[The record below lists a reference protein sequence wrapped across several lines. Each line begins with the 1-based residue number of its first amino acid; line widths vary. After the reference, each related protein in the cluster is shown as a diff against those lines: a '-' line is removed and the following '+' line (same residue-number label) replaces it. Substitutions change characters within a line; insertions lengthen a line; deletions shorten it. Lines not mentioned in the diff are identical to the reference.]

1 MLEAAGFAT
10 FDLLDLGSTSF
21 LAYIEIT
28 PGRFVG
34 RMHPIVVH
42 FPIALVMLAAAV
54 ELVRSLRR
62 QRGLSA
68 ATPLLVQVAAA
79 SGVVAAITGWLI
91 AANERGGDDSS
102 ELFGHRWLGTVAAV
116 LLVGLAWRVSVAAA
130 RRPDPATAGLGA
142 VRFQTV
148 ALAGLVGFASHLGGE
163 MVYGK
168 GYLLKGLG
176 RAVRPDPVEAVAAE
190 APAAD
195 TTVVAASLSA
205 NAATFRD
212 TIEPIL
218 AARCEECHGNSK
230 RKGGLQLVPIAKA
243 FPVDREDWTIEPGDV
258 AASLV
263 VRRVE
268 LPRDDLDA
276 MPPEGEPLTPE
287 QISAIKA
294 WIAGGAEY
302 PKDEPAQVAL
312 PAVPA
317 APAGVGAAKAVEA
330 APVDPAAVASAMA
343 AIAARGAIVQPL
355 FAGSPLVEV
364 NASLASPA
372 WTDAELAMLEPLAG
386 VLVTLN
392 LARSGV
398 TDAGVAALP
407 PMPQLANLRLD
418 GTAVGDA
425 AARAMAASPRLEAI
439 NLVSTAVGD
448 DGLAALAANRGI
460 QRIYVWKSKVTAA
473 GRDAAERLRS
483 FEVIGFEEPPAPKP
497 APKPAET
504 AAEPPAEA
512 PKP

>member
-10 FDLLDLGSTSF
+10 FDLMDLGAPAF
-21 LAYIEIT
+21 VAKLEIT

-34 RMHPIVVH
+34 RMHPILVH

-79 SGVVAAITGWLI
+79 SGVVAAVTGWLI
-91 AANERGGDDSS
+91 AANERGGDDSP

-116 LLVGLAWRVSVAAA
+116 LLVALAWRVSAVAA
-130 RRPDPATAGLGA
+130 RRPDGAAVGLGLGLGS
-142 VRFQTV
+142 VRLQTV

-168 GYLLKGLG
+168 GYLIEGLA
-176 RAVRPDPVEAVAAE
+176 RSVQPDPPAAE
-190 APAAD
+190 
-195 TTVVAASLSA
+195 TTVVAASLSPNEA
-205 NAATFRD
+205 LFRD

-218 AARCEECHGNSK
+218 SARCEECHGNSK

-243 FPVDREDWTIEPGDV
+243 FPVDREDWVIEPGDV
-258 AASLV
+258 SASLV
-263 VRRVE
+263 VHRIE
-268 LPRDDLDA
+268 LPRDDPDA
-276 MPPEGEPLTPE
+276 MPPEGDPLTPE
-287 QISAIKA
+287 QVSAIKA

-312 PAVPA
+312 PA
-317 APAGVGAAKAVEA
+317 APAGDGVARAVEA
-330 APVDPAAVASAMA
+330 APVDPVAVAAAMA

-392 LARSGV
+392 LARSDV

-407 PMPQLANLRLD
+407 AMPQLSNLRLD

-425 AARAMAASPRLEAI
+425 AAKSMSANPRLEAI

-448 DGLAALAANRGI
+448 EGLAALAANPGI

-473 GRDAAERLRS
+473 GRDAAERLRA
-483 FEVIGFEEPPAPKP
+483 FEVIGFEEPP

-512 PKP
+512 PKS

>member
-1 MLEAAGFAT
+1 MLEAAGFAM
-10 FDLLDLGSTSF
+10 FDLMDLGSPPF
-21 LAYIEIT
+21 LTYIEIT

-34 RMHPIVVH
+34 RLHPVVVH

-54 ELVRSLRR
+54 ELVRAVRR

-68 ATPLLVQVAAA
+68 ATPLLVNVAAA
-79 SGVVAAITGWLI
+79 SGVIAAITGWLI

-102 ELFGHRWLGTVAAV
+102 ELFGHRWLGTVASV

-168 GYLLKGLG
+168 GYLLEGLG

-212 TIEPIL
+212 TIEPIF

-243 FPVDREDWTIEPGDV
+243 FPVDGPDDREDWTIEPGDV

-268 LPRDDLDA
+268 LPRDDPDA

-287 QISAIKA
+287 QIAALKE

-302 PKDEPAQVAL
+302 PKDEPAQFAL
-312 PAVPA
+312 PALPA
-317 APAGVGAAKAVEA
+317 APVARAVEA

-398 TDAGVAALP
+398 TDTGVAALP

-425 AARAMAASPRLEAI
+425 AAKAMAASPRLEAI

-448 DGLAALAANRGI
+448 AGLAALAANRSV
-460 QRIYVWKSKVTAA
+460 QRIYVWKSKVTAS
-473 GRDAAERLRS
+473 GRDTAERLRA
-483 FEVIGFEEPPAPKP
+483 FEVIGFEEPPP
-497 APKPAET
+497 APPNADKPAET
-504 AAEPPAEA
+504 PPAEA
-512 PKP
+512 PNP

>member
-1 MLEAAGFAT
+1 MLEAAGFAM
-10 FDLLDLGSTSF
+10 FDLMDLGSPPF
-21 LAYIEIT
+21 LTYIEIT

-34 RMHPIVVH
+34 RLHPVVVH

-54 ELVRSLRR
+54 ELVRAVRR

-68 ATPLLVQVAAA
+68 ATPLLVNVAAA
-79 SGVVAAITGWLI
+79 SGVIAAITGWLI

-102 ELFGHRWLGTVAAV
+102 ELFGHRWLGTVASV

-168 GYLLKGLG
+168 GYLLEGLG

-212 TIEPIL
+212 TIEPIF

-243 FPVDREDWTIEPGDV
+243 FPADGPDDREDWTIEPGDA

-268 LPRDDLDA
+268 LPRDDPDA

-294 WIAGGAEY
+294 WIDGGAEY
-302 PKDEPAQVAL
+302 PKDETA
-312 PAVPA
+312 PAVPVA
-317 APAGVGAAKAVEA
+317 TSTDGTPARPA
-330 APVDPAAVASAMA
+330 APVDPKAIEAAIA

-364 NASLASPA
+364 NASLATPE
-372 WTDAELAMLEPLAG
+372 WTDAELPLLDGLAG
-386 VLVTLN
+386 VLVNLN

-407 PMPQLANLRLD
+407 PMPELVNLRLD
-418 GTAVGDA
+418 STAVGDA
-425 AARAMAASPRLEAI
+425 AVKAIAANPKLEAV

-448 DGLAALAANRGI
+448 AGLAALAANRSV
-460 QRIYVWKSKVTAA
+460 QRIYVWKSKVTAS
-473 GRDAAERLRS
+473 GRDTAERLRA
-483 FEVIGFEEPPAPKP
+483 FEVIGFEEPPPPKP
-497 APKPAET
+497 EENPPET
-504 AAEPPAEA
+504 SPEPPAEA